1 MAAALQNSTKK
12 GEEDDNLD
20 GYDDLPPDNKNGDKK
35 ISEPMT
41 NVFIEVNPHKN
52 MSENLKTIVMEQSI
66 DRVQSFCGSTDIM
79 SEESKHRP
87 QPKNIAQARKCWV

>member
-1 MAAALQNSTKK
+1 MTAKMVAALQNSTKK

-20 GYDDLPPDNKNGDKK
+20 HYGYDDLPSDNKNDDKK

-41 NVFIEVNPHKN
+41 NVFIEVNPHKK

-66 DRVQSFCGSTDIM
+66 DRVQSFQT
-79 SEESKHRP
+79 
-87 QPKNIAQARKCWV
+87 